1 MKILHQLPTPHHG
14 LPHEALRSSYYRW
27 TIAAAAA
34 QLRKYLQNY
43 VRMVVRNNPDLEVKL
58 CVYFLVDGRVKWCD
72 MVFTAKWTMYFWRWT
87 ELIFLQSILVTC
99 VAASVRV
106 YDIIQWLFSITLG
119 IIVWKCVVVPESEWK
134 LSGTVKLGKVFSHRF
149 SMVWPFTVV
158 LCVYGLVIMPIANEH
173 VWMCQCSE
181 CMFKWLFSLLQQIRP
196 EFKWK
201 QWTKVCHCYWVQY
214 MWRFFLWFMFSYLE
228 RNISLQN
235 DMKLMF

>member
-14 LPHEALRSSYYRW
+14 LPHEALRSFYYRW

-58 CVYFLVDGRVKWCD
+58 CVYFLVDKSEMMWYGVHRKMDHVFLEMDWTYLSSIHTCD
-72 MVFTAKWTMYFWRWT
+72 LRASECIWYYSMT
-87 ELIFLQSILVTC
+87 FLNYTWYYCLKMC
-99 VAASVRV
+99 CCAR
-106 YDIIQWLFSITLG
+106 
-119 IIVWKCVVVPESEWK
+119 EWE

-158 LCVYGLVIMPIANEH
+158 LCVYGSVIMPIANEH
-173 VWMCQCSE
+173 VWMCQCGE

-228 RNISLQN
+228 PNISLRN
-235 DMKLMF
+235 DMKLML